1 MHAHINAKHRNGGP
15 SPEPIVLPPDTLD
28 HLREVLLREKEAI
41 YALYQEDVHAAREIQ
56 EEGTE
61 DFEELATMDVDREM
75 LLALSEAER
84 TKLRLIEDALA
95 RMGDGTY
102 GFCQRSGRPISA
114 ARLREVPWA
123 LYCTEHQTLLEDGL
137 IRE

>member
-1 MHAHINAKHRNGGP
+1 MQAHINAKHRTGGP
-15 SPEPIVLPPDTLD
+15 SPEPISLSPDILE

-56 EEGTE
+56 QEGSE

-84 TKLRLIEDALA
+84 TKLRLIDDALA
-95 RMGDGTY
+95 RMNDGTY
-102 GFCQRSGRPISA
+102 GFCQRSGRQISA
-114 ARLREVPWA
+114 DRLHEVPWA
-123 LYCTEHQTLLEDGL
+123 RYCAEHQSLLEDGL
-137 IRE
+137 LRE

>member
-1 MHAHINAKHRNGGP
+1 MQAHINAKHRTGGP
-15 SPEPIVLPPDTLD
+15 SPEPISLSPDILEP
-28 HLREVLLREKEAI
+28 LREALLREKEAI

-95 RMGDGTY
+95 RMDDGTY
-102 GFCQRSGRPISA
+102 GLCQRSGRPISA
-114 ARLREVPWA
+114 ARLREIPWA
-123 LYCTEHQTLLEDGL
+123 LYCAEHQALLEDGL
-137 IRE
+137 LRE